1 MNQVLYARKNEP
13 EEIWKDIDGFPG
25 YQIGSLGNI
34 RSFRDYHGNITEVS
48 HKLKP
53 KINKDGYYELTLY
66 TIDRK
71 KVNKRVHIL
80 VARAFL
86 GEPNRLVVDHINT
99 NKLDNRA
106 CNLRYVTAERN
117 STLAAEAG
125 LYKTKPVRILE
136 TGEIFRSIRECAD
149 SVKCH
154 PSDISHCLSGVKDK
168 TRDLHFEYVDI
179 DEYENK
185 KKIKETK
192 PFLYPHQKEA
202 VDKMFDG
209 CIVNGG
215 VGSGKSITGLYYY
228 FQSYGGRK
236 DNIHDYVYMVDPPD
250 LYIITTAK
258 KRNDNEW
265 AGDMAP
271 FLLSTNP
278 EVSPYN
284 HKVIVD
290 SWQNIKKYVD
300 VRGAFFIFDEDH
312 VTGSGAWVR
321 AFLKIAKSNRWI
333 ILSAS
338 PGDRWEDFVP
348 VFIANGFYKNKTQFS
363 REHLIYSR
371 YSKFPKVERY
381 INEERLI
388 RLRDK
393 ILIDMDFKRH
403 TIPHHEDV
411 YVRYDIATYK
421 DAIRNRWDPYKD
433 EPIQQAS
440 GLCYVLRRIVNTDES
455 RQVALLELFERHP
468 RMIVF
473 YNFDHER
480 DILLNLYYG
489 EGVEVAEYSGHAHQ
503 PIPSSDSWVYLV
515 NYTAGCEGFN
525 CIKTDTIVFYSQN
538 YSYKVMIQ
546 AAGRIDRL
554 NSPYTDLY
562 YYHLKSRSGIDLAI
576 SKALRDKKNFNEGRY
591 VERNMKWDGRDKNN
605 HSDGTVTP
613 VVSRFDKF

>member
-1 MNQVLYARKNEP
+1 MSVEQL
-13 EEIWKDIDGFPG
+13 EEIWKGIIDYPLYQVSSFGRVKNYKTGQILRPG
-25 YQIGSLGNI
+25 LGGVG
-34 RSFRDYHGNITEVS
+34 YLTVA
-48 HKLKP
+48 LY
-53 KINKDGYYELTLY
+53 KDGRAITKNIHQLVCEAFIGRVEKGF
-66 TIDRK
+66 TINHKDGCK
-71 KVNKRVHIL
+71 TN
-80 VARAFL
+80 
-86 GEPNRLVVDHINT
+86 
-99 NKLDNRA
+99 NKLS
-106 CNLRYVTAERN
+106 NLELVTRRENNIHAYE
-117 STLAAEAG
+117 TG
-125 LYKTKPVRILE
+125 LNPHKQAVRIIE
-136 TGEIFRSIRECAD
+136 TGEVFESLKECASAIGGD
-149 SVKCH
+149 TSNICNCLKGKLN
-154 PSDISHCLSGVKDK
+154 SHKG
-168 TRDLHFEYVDI
+168 LHFERTTQ
-179 DEYENK
+179 
-185 KKIKETK
+185 KETYSK

-202 VDKMFDG
+202 VEKMFDG
-209 CIVNGG
+209 CILNGG

-236 DNIHDYVYMVDPPD
+236 DDIHDYVYMTDPPD

-265 AGDMAP
+265 SGDMAP

-278 EVSPYN
+278 EVSPYK

-300 VRGAFFIFDEDH
+300 VHGAFFIFDEDH
-312 VTGSGAWVR
+312 VTGNGAWVK
-321 AFLKIAKSNRWI
+321 AFLKIAKNNRWI

-338 PGDRWEDFVP
+338 PGDRWEDFIP

-381 INEERLI
+381 INEGRLI
-388 RLRDK
+388 RLRNR

-403 TIPHHEDV
+403 TIPRHEDV
-411 YVRYDIATYK
+411 YVRYDIAKYK
-421 DAIRNRWDPYKD
+421 DAVRNRWDPYKN

-440 GLCYVLRRIVNTDES
+440 GLCYVLRRIVNTDEA

-468 RMIVF
+468 KMIVF

-489 EGVEVAEYSGHAHQ
+489 DDVEVAEYSGHAHQ
-503 PIPSSDSWVYLV
+503 PVPDSDSWVYLV

-576 SKALRDKKNFNEGRY
+576 SKALKQKKNFNEGRY
-591 VERNMKWDGRDKNN
+591 IERSMKW
-605 HSDGTVTP
+605 
-613 VVSRFDKF
+613 